1 MVVGTGIAFAGVWVF
16 AGLLCL
22 SKTTTSKGVNLAITV
37 AVAMTAFI
45 FTVEATA
52 LLK

>member
-1 MVVGTGIAFAGVWVF
+1 MELGTGIAIAGVWVF
-16 AGLLCL
+16 AGLFCL

-37 AVAMTAFI
+37 AVAMTAFLLA
-45 FTVEATA
+45 VEAAA